1 MTNPKIKVEA
11 DVTAVGQAVTTV
23 GQTVA
28 KVNREAVRVIEQ
40 LRVAGRKLNEEQ
52 IAQGKKAYD
61 ALRQSGARG
70 TRAFRDQSFEEFSG
84 GGYQRLAVSR
94 VEAERIRRQV
104 FEHIGLVGPHG
115 VGGGQGFAGFARNTS
130 LQAGRGVF
138 QSMFP
143 FGGPGGT
150 IMRHS
155 VDAARDSGGFTS
167 GAGMSRLAFGGGI
180 GLAAFGAIKGV
191 QSVTGKIGAAEDESA
206 QYADLLRQIGGT
218 SAEFS
223 ALRESVRAAT
233 RGMGL
238 TYDESAKLAA
248 VYAHEARVPM
258 KDRMRIGGEV
268 GLASGFARA
277 SGTDVTQS
285 TSFFGA
291 LRHYGV
297 ISGERD
303 QRRIAGQLQEAVAA
317 TGKTGGMGELLDTM
331 RQFVTTVG
339 ARTLG
344 TANFGGI
351 LSMAS
356 RLTGFGMPGL
366 TIDRAADLASRMD
379 RGFAAGAGGEASD
392 NLLLSVMRS
401 AAPGIDAL
409 DLPAIREGGLYGT
422 GASVFGEGSVQFKH
436 AQARGDTAEM
446 ERLRGIQ
453 KALGS
458 DTIGARFMSGLSRF
472 YGGDTRSMTMA
483 ASTALGIGP
492 NESAA
497 ALAAFSRTGQVVRP
511 DAAFKASELSDG
523 DKTRNAISDMSAVFQ
538 GFAAEALPLLTG
550 IRDAVVWTAG
560 IAGFKLR
567 DPVAEQAMLDAGAA
581 ASGPNSVPPAST
593 RFAPGADLQLQ
604 ALAASKTPYDSLFAD
619 ASAKHGVPV
628 AVLKAIAAKE
638 SRFNPGAIG
647 VNENGTTDHG
657 IMQHN
662 SRFMRERG
670 LNERNWRDPA
680 ANINAGAA
688 FLSDLRKRTGNWRDA
703 IRAYNGSGP
712 RADAYRDSVYPVAL
726 ANAGGA
732 LDPMLP
738 PGARVGTERGRASSD
753 SMEHRVRFYDH
764 KDREVA
770 APLVIGPLGA
780 PQTSGLG
787 TGTYAAGY

>member
-11 DVTAVGQAVTTV
+11 DVSSVGQAVTTV

-28 KVNREAVRVIEQ
+28 RVNREAVRVIDQ

-52 IAQGKKAYD
+52 VAQGKKAYD

-70 TRAFRDQSFEEFSG
+70 SRAFRDQSFEEFAG

-115 VGGGQGFAGFARNTS
+115 GGGQGFAGFARTTS
-130 LQAGRGVF
+130 LQASRGVF
-138 QSMFP
+138 QSAFP
-143 FGGPGGT
+143 IGGPGGT
-150 IMRHS
+150 ILRHS
-155 VDAARDSGGFTS
+155 AEAAREAGGFMS
-167 GAGMSRLAFGGGI
+167 GAGMGRLAFGGGI

-218 SAEFS
+218 STEFS

-248 VYAHEARVPM
+248 VYASEARVPM
-258 KDRMRIGGEV
+258 KDRMRIGSEAGV
-268 GLASGFARA
+268 AASFARA
-277 SGTDVTQS
+277 SGTDATQS
-285 TSFFGA
+285 ASFFGA

-297 ISGERD
+297 ISGEGD
-303 QRRIAGQLQEAVAA
+303 QRRIAGRLQEAVAA

-344 TANFGGI
+344 TANFGGM
-351 LSMAS
+351 LGMAS
-356 RLTGFGMPGL
+356 SLTRLGMPGL
-366 TIDRAADLASRMD
+366 TIDRAAGLAARMD
-379 RGFAAGAGGEASD
+379 QGFAAGAGGEASD
-392 NLLLSVMRS
+392 NLLLSVMQR
-401 AAPGIDAL
+401 AAPGINAL
-409 DLPAIREGGLYGT
+409 DLPSIREGGLYGT
-422 GASVFGEGSVQFKH
+422 GASVFGEGSAQFKL
-436 AQARGDTAEM
+436 AQARGDKAEM

-453 KALGS
+453 RALGS
-458 DTIGARFMSGLSRF
+458 DTIGTRFLSGLSQF

-483 ASTALGIGP
+483 TSTALGTSQS
-492 NESAA
+492 ESAA
-497 ALAAFSRTGQVVRP
+497 ALASLMESGRVVRP
-511 DAAFKASELSDG
+511 DASFKPPELSDG

-560 IAGFKLR
+560 IAGFKFR
-567 DPVAEQAMLDAGAA
+567 DPVAEQAMLDAGAS

-593 RFAPGADLQLQ
+593 RFAAGADLSLQ
-604 ALAASKTPYDSLFAD
+604 ALAASKTPYDSLFAE

-638 SRFNPGAIG
+638 SRFNPGAVG

-670 LNERNWRDPA
+670 LTADNWRDPA
-680 ANINAGAA
+680 TNINAGAA
-688 FLSDLRKRTGNWRDA
+688 FLSQLRKRKGNWRDA
-703 IRAYNGSGP
+703 IGAYNGTGP
-712 RADAYRDSVYPVAL
+712 RADAYRDAVYQAAT
-726 ANAGGA
+726 ANAGGT
-732 LDPMLP
+732 LDPMVP
-738 PGARVGTERGRASSD
+738 PSARVGTERGRGASGV
-753 SMEHRVRFYDH
+753 MEHRVRLYDH

-787 TGTYAAGY
+787 TGTYAPGH

>member
-52 IAQGKKAYD
+52 VAQGKKAYD

-70 TRAFRDQSFEEFSG
+70 SRAFRDQSFEEFTG

-104 FEHIGLVGPHG
+104 FEHIGLVGPLS
-115 VGGGQGFAGFARNTS
+115 GGGQGFAGFARSTS

-138 QSMFP
+138 QSAFP
-143 FGGPGGT
+143 VGGPGGT
-150 IMRHS
+150 ILRHS
-155 VDAARDSGGFTS
+155 AEAAREAGGFGS
-167 GAGMSRLAFGGGI
+167 AAGMGRLAFGGGI

-191 QSVTGKIGAAEDESA
+191 QSITGKIGAAEDEST

-218 SAEFS
+218 STEFG

-248 VYAHEARVPM
+248 VYASEARVPM

-268 GLASGFARA
+268 GVAAGFARA
-277 SGTDVTQS
+277 SGTDASQS

-297 ISGERD
+297 IGGEGD

-344 TANFGGI
+344 TANFGGM
-351 LSMAS
+351 LDMTS
-356 RLTGFGMPGL
+356 RLAATGMPGL
-366 TIDRAADLASRMD
+366 TIDKAADLASRMD
-379 RGFAAGAGGEASD
+379 RGFAGGAGGEASD
-392 NLLLSVMRS
+392 NLLLSVMQR

-409 DLPAIREGGLYGT
+409 DLKTIREGGLYGT
-422 GASVFGEGSVQFKH
+422 GASVFGEGSSQFRL
-436 AQARGDTAEM
+436 AQANGDKAEM
-446 ERLRGIQ
+446 ERLSGIR
-453 KALGS
+453 KAMGS
-458 DTIGARFMSGLSRF
+458 DTTGTLFYRGLRDF
-472 YGGDTRSMTMA
+472 YGSNSRSFA
-483 ASTALGIGP
+483 G
-492 NESAA
+492 AA
-497 ALAAFSRTGQVVRP
+497 ATSFGVGRSEAAAGLMGFMQTGQVTRP
-511 DAAFKASELSDG
+511 DAAFKAPELSDG

-538 GFAAEALPLLTG
+538 GFAASALPLLTG

-560 IAGFKLR
+560 LAGFKLR
-567 DPVAEQAMLDAGAA
+567 DPAAEQAMIDAGAA
-581 ASGPNSVPPAST
+581 ASGANSVPPPST
-593 RFAPGADLQLQ
+593 RFAAGANLNLQS
-604 ALAASKTPYDSLFAD
+604 LAASKTPYDSMFAD

-628 AVLKAIAAKE
+628 SILKAIAAKE

-670 LNERNWRDPA
+670 LTESNWRDPA

-688 FLSDLRKRTGNWRDA
+688 FLSQLRNRTGSWRDA

-712 RADAYRDSVYPVAL
+712 RADAYRDAVYPAAL

-732 LDPMLP
+732 LDPMVP
-738 PGARVGTERGRASSD
+738 PNARVGTERGRGTTGSV
-753 SMEHRVRFYDH
+753 EHRVRFYD

-770 APLVIGPLGA
+770 APLLIGPLGP
-780 PQTSGLG
+780 PQPSGLG
-787 TGTYAAGY
+787 TGTYSPGY

>member
-115 VGGGQGFAGFARNTS
+115 VGGGQGFAGFARDTS

-138 QSMFP
+138 QSVFP

-167 GAGMSRLAFGGGI
+167 GAGMGRLAFGGGI

-218 SAEFS
+218 STEFS

-248 VYAHEARVPM
+248 VYANEARVPM
-258 KDRMRIGGEV
+258 KDRMRIGSEAGV
-268 GLASGFARA
+268 AAGFARA
-277 SGTDVTQS
+277 SGTDATQS
-285 TSFFGA
+285 ASFFGA

-297 ISGERD
+297 ISGEGD
-303 QRRIAGQLQEAVAA
+303 QRRIAGQLQEVVAA

-331 RQFVTTVG
+331 RQFVTSVG

-344 TANFGGI
+344 TANFGGM
-351 LSMAS
+351 LSMTS
-356 RLTGFGMPGL
+356 RLTGLNMPGL
-366 TIDRAADLASRMD
+366 TIDRAAGLASRMD
-379 RGFAAGAGGEASD
+379 QGFAAGAGGEASD
-392 NLLLSVMRS
+392 NMLLSVMQR

-409 DLPAIREGGLYGT
+409 DLKAIREGGMYGT
-422 GASVFGEGSVQFKH
+422 GATVFGEGSAQFRL
-436 AQARGDTAEM
+436 AQANGDKAEM
-446 ERLRGIQ
+446 ERLRGIE
-453 KALGS
+453 KAMGS
-458 DTIGARFMSGLSRF
+458 DTTGTLFYRGLRDF
-472 YGGDTRSMTMA
+472 YGRNSRSFAGA
-483 ASTALGIGP
+483 ASTSFGVGQS
-492 NESAA
+492 EAA
-497 ALAAFSRTGQVVRP
+497 AGLMGFMQTGQVVRP
-511 DAAFKASELSDG
+511 DATFKAPELSDG

-538 GFAAEALPLLTG
+538 GFAASALPLLTG

-560 IAGFKLR
+560 LAGFKLR
-567 DPVAEQAMLDAGAA
+567 DPAAEQAMLDAGAA
-581 ASGPNSVPPAST
+581 ASSPNSVPPPST
-593 RFAPGADLQLQ
+593 RFGPGASLDLQS
-604 ALAASKTPYDSLFAD
+604 LAASKTPYDSLFAD

-628 AVLKAIAAKE
+628 SVLKAIAAKE
-638 SRFNPGAIG
+638 SRFNPTAIG

-662 SRFMRERG
+662 SRYMRERG
-670 LNERNWRDPA
+670 LTESNWRDPA

-688 FLSDLRKRTGNWRDA
+688 FLSQTYKRTGKWRDA

-712 RADAYRDSVYPVAL
+712 RADAYRDAVYPAAL
-726 ANAGGA
+726 ASAGGA
-732 LDPMLP
+732 LDPMVP
-738 PGARVGTERGRASSD
+738 PNARVGTERGREATGV
-753 SMEHRVRFYDH
+753 MEHRVRLFDH

-770 APLVIGPLGA
+770 APLLIGPLGP
-780 PQTSGLG
+780 PQPSGLG
-787 TGTYAAGY
+787 TGTYSPGY